1 MKAGAIEFLTKPL
14 RDQDL
19 LDAIDAGLARSHP
32 SREREGPGSTPEAV
46 RPLITILRRRISQW
60 RTSMP
65 KSLFV
70 LSVFIAVSWSA
81 EASAQQTAPVPR
93 VGVVRAGHQGANA
106 GTLSCN
112 VTGGVGF
119 IFGTT
124 KALSCIFARPNG
136 LAERYEGQ
144 IKRSRER
151 PRPSI

>member
-1 MKAGAIEFLTKPL
+1 
-14 RDQDL
+14 
-19 LDAIDAGLARSHP
+19 
-32 SREREGPGSTPEAV
+32 
-46 RPLITILRRRISQW
+46 
-60 RTSMP
+60 MP